1 MEETTGTIEK
11 NRQFKKNFIWNILG
25 TGFNAFNSL
34 FFMIAVTRINGVE
47 NAGIYAIAYST
58 ACILY
63 MIGIYAGRIYQ
74 VTENNKDITNKDY
87 IFNRAMSC
95 GIIFIISIIFVTIKR
110 YDIFKS
116 SIFVI
121 LALYKALEA
130 FSDVFYGILQKNDYL
145 DKAGKSCFM
154 KAIFSVI
161 AFIIMDILTKNLV
174 IACTSIVIVYLM
186 IILIYDVR
194 QSNEYIKDEKKPE
207 MKNIMNIFKGGFFPF
222 AISFLGVYITNA
234 QKYSIDN
241 FLTED
246 IQAIFGIIIMPATVM
261 GLLAQFLIHPYLN
274 QIFELY
280 KADKYREIKK
290 ILYKIM
296 LVILVIGAIC
306 SGVGYL
312 LGTPVLGFVYGLDL
326 SQYSVSLLIILIAAT
341 LYTMAGI
348 ISPILIT
355 MRQNF
360 VQFVI
365 YVVVAIF
372 EWDLSN
378 IFVQKYG
385 FNGAI
390 WAYLITMTIYFVMF
404 YIVAMI
410 IINRKILKSKE
421 SEK

>member
-1 MEETTGTIEK
+1 MGK
-11 NRQFKKNFIWNILG
+11 DVQFKKNFIWNIIG

-34 FFMIAVTRINGVE
+34 FFMIAVTRINGVD

-74 VTENNKDITNKDY
+74 VTENNAKITNKDY

-95 GIIFIISIIFVTIKR
+95 GIIFIISILFVVLKG

-116 SIFVI
+116 SIFII

-130 FSDVFYGILQKNDYL
+130 FSDVFYGILQKNNYL

-154 KAIFSVI
+154 KAIISVVVFTI
-161 AFIIMDILTKNLV
+161 ADVLTKNLI
-174 IACTSIVIVYLM
+174 IACSSIVVVYLV
-186 IILIYDVR
+186 IILIYDLR
-194 QSNEYIKDEKKPE
+194 QSNIFIKDEKKPE
-207 MKNIMNIFKGGFFPF
+207 MKNVMNIFKGGFFPF

-241 FLTED
+241 FLSEN

-296 LVILVIGAIC
+296 LVILVIGMAC

-355 MRQNF
+355 MRHNF

-372 EWDLSN
+372 EWNLSN
-378 IFVQKYG
+378 TFVQKYG

-390 WAYLITMTIYFVMF
+390 WAYLITMIVYFVMF

-410 IINRKILKSKE
+410 IMNKKILKSKE